1 MSIHREFNAEHV
13 GTSLEL
19 ISRSVHEL
27 QSVQEGE
34 YSGAI
39 SSPTRKFVL
48 HLYGGN
54 GIAPVHCI
62 GLIFKL
68 QLINDGVR

>member
-13 GTSLEL
+13 GTGLEL
-19 ISRSVHEL
+19 ISRSMHEL

-34 YSGAI
+34 YSRVI

-48 HLYGGN
+48 RLYGGTE
-54 GIAPVHCI
+54 
-62 GLIFKL
+62 
-68 QLINDGVR
+68 

>member
-13 GTSLEL
+13 GTGLEL
-19 ISRSVHEL
+19 ISHSVHEL

-34 YSGAI
+34 YSGVI

-48 HLYGGN
+48 HLYGETE
-54 GIAPVHCI
+54 
-62 GLIFKL
+62 
-68 QLINDGVR
+68 

>member
-1 MSIHREFNAEHV
+1 MSIPREFNAQHV
-13 GTSLEL
+13 GTGLEL

-39 SSPTRKFVL
+39 SSPTCKFVL
-48 HLYGGN
+48 RLYGGTE
-54 GIAPVHCI
+54 
-62 GLIFKL
+62 
-68 QLINDGVR
+68 